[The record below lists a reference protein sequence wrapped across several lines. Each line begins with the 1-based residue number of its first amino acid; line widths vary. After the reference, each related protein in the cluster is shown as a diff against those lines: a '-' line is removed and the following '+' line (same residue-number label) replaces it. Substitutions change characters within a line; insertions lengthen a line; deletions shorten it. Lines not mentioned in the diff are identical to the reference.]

1 MNNLLKNIG
10 WDALKSVHDALYMQ
24 GIGSHFKLF
33 SAPESVVVKTIFP
46 AVLCLVPNL
55 TYLVSRGQIRRNFD
69 NIDWIKFLLFELKSL
84 EMSYTESKD
93 RGYVNAVV

>member
-1 MNNLLKNIG
+1 MPQR
-10 WDALKSVHDALYMQ
+10 VYMTRL
-24 GIGSHFKLF
+24 ICKGSEATSRKPLD
-33 SAPESVVVKTIFP
+33 SVVVKTIFP

-69 NIDWIKFLLFELKSL
+69 NIDWIKFLLFELKSF